1 MKSANFIS
9 GQTAS
14 KAAGESGGKALKI
27 VSVVGSGRINGNTD
41 RLVRVLEQRL
51 RNLSAERGIPLS
63 ISHILLGTCELRQ
76 CRGCRICFEKGG
88 SYCPIHDDLQ
98 NLVSQITDADGLIFA
113 SPVYMEDVSGL
124 MKCLLD
130 RMAYLSHR
138 PSLYRKRAVL
148 LTTSGAGASGRSLKT
163 MKNALS
169 AWGAQAVA
177 MKNIRAGA
185 RIDGDGLL
193 KVFLAQA
200 DQISRALLDSLAP
213 EMLQK
218 PSFYALL
225 AFGIQRRYYL
235 RCTRAAQIDRDYW
248 RSHGWLDRNVSY
260 FMPVKCG
267 FLKQNAAKAFGLLI
281 SFFFI

>member
-1 MKSANFIS
+1 M
-9 GQTAS
+9 
-14 KAAGESGGKALKI
+14 KI
-27 VSVVGSGRINGNTD
+27 VSVIGSGRSNGNTD
-41 RLVRVLEQRL
+41 RLVRLLERRL
-51 RNLSAERGIPLS
+51 RNLAAERGIPLS

-76 CRGCRICFEKGG
+76 CRGCRVCFEKGG

-98 NLVSQITDADGLIFA
+98 NIISQITDADGLIFA
-113 SPVYMEDVSGL
+113 SPVYIEDVSGL

-138 PSLYRKRAVL
+138 PALYRKRAVL
-148 LTTSGAGASGRSLKT
+148 LTTSGAGASGRSLHT

-169 AWGAQAVA
+169 AWGAQTVA

-185 RIDGDGLL
+185 RIDDESLS
-193 KVFLAQA
+193 KAFLAQA
-200 DQISRALLDSLAP
+200 DQISSTLLGSLAP
-213 EMLQK
+213 ERLQK
-218 PSFYALL
+218 PSFYSLL

-248 RSHGWLDRNVSY
+248 RSHGWLDRNVTY
-260 FMPVKCG
+260 FTPVKCG
-267 FLKQNAAKAFGLLI
+267 FVKLNAAKAVGLLM